1 MKKPSTTSGKDSSAP
16 RIDLNCDLGE
26 GAGSDEQILPLV
38 TSANIACGLHAGNPA
53 LMRKTVE
60 AALKAG
66 VAIGAHPGFDDR
78 SNFGRHDMHITPD
91 EAYDLVLYQIGALA
105 GFVTAAG
112 ARLAH
117 VKPHGALYNMACV
130 NAMLAEGIARAVK
143 TFDSKLILFGLP
155 ESELVKAGEKAGIP
169 VASEAFADRTYRSD
183 GSLTP
188 RSEPNA
194 LIDDVERAAA
204 QALRIVTEG
213 QVRATDGTDIALHAD
228 TICLHGDGP
237 HALELA
243 REIRE
248 RLGAAGV
255 SLLPAP
261 APGSTGKGRRR

>member
-1 MKKPSTTSGKDSSAP
+1 MP

-26 GAGSDEQILPLV
+26 GVGSDEQILPLV
-38 TSANIACGLHAGNPA
+38 TSANIACGLHAGGPA
-53 LMRKTVE
+53 VMRRTVD
-60 AALKAG
+60 AAVKAG

-78 SNFGRHDMHITPD
+78 ANFGRRDMPVSPE

-130 NAMLAEGIARAVK
+130 NSMLAEGIARAVK
-143 TFDSKLILFGLP
+143 AFDPRLILFGLP
-155 ESELVKAGEKAGIP
+155 KSELVKAGEKAGIP
-169 VASEAFADRTYRSD
+169 VAREAFADRTYRGN

-188 RSEPNA
+188 RGEPNA
-194 LIDDVERAAA
+194 LIDDVQGATA
-204 QALRIVTEG
+204 QALRIVEEG
-213 QVRATDGTDIALHAD
+213 RVRATDGTDIALRAD

-243 REIRE
+243 REIRQ

-255 SLLPAP
+255 SVLPVPAP
-261 APGSTGKGRRR
+261 TATGKARRR